1 VSVYRTP
8 LAVPAPIAPKP
19 HRFRIALVMGAVV
32 AAHVGLLAIAFAM
45 RSSEHPKKDKTEVV
59 QVLVG
64 HVDPSKPSEFEAT
77 GMFFARV
84 TKRSP
89 QPSGAMP

>member
-1 VSVYRTP
+1 LRV
-8 LAVPAPIAPKP
+8 AFI
-19 HRFRIALVMGAVV
+19 MGVVV
-32 AAHVGLLAIAFAM
+32 AAHAGLLAVAFAM
-45 RSSEHPKKDKTEVV
+45 RSREQPKKDTTEIVK
-59 QVLVG
+59 VLVG